1 MKSKNFGIL
10 LNHIALLNGNHY
22 QPLYPNTKDICMSTH
37 YMLNRASDDNI
48 RNISDKITGL
58 LIEFLETMPGNQ
70 FLTERIKTIKINQEK
85 ELLSHLV
92 ISKSNILGANRL

>member
-1 MKSKNFGIL
+1 
-10 LNHIALLNGNHY
+10 
-22 QPLYPNTKDICMSTH
+22 MSTH

-92 ISKSNILGANRL
+92 ISK